1 MHNYNG
7 NSKPFYQIGS
17 KYTISSH
24 YCHCWKVHLHTYI
37 HTTRRTWPHP
47 FQTMDEHVHIRIKV
61 KSLNHP
67 YITIL
72 QIILITCLQ
81 CPPFKMS
88 HMDQKVSTSL
98 LPVTPSLS
106 TRAQK
111 YITSPAVFSR
121 IVSSNTFSAFKDN
134 EACFKK
140 WDWAIMAITK
150 KLIMNFKKNIPGSAA
165 YLKKM

>member
-37 HTTRRTWPHP
+37 HTTGRTWPHP

-140 WDWAIMAITK
+140 
-150 KLIMNFKKNIPGSAA
+150 
-165 YLKKM
+165 